1 MTNINFLNRDN
12 HCEMEGVCIEDG
24 RTLHRSA
31 ARFPCFHA
39 AFEFVTRH
47 SNQTYDITYKLHM
60 NKHCNG
66 QYNNFVVLSKADMMR
81 LLNSV
86 KHVIPFK
93 YHFIDKPNCY
103 VLKMSLV
110 GTSLQHR
117 GLLMLSR
124 MLFEYPHNLCAA
136 DALKI
141 KQQGHLDDVSVKNL
155 TLLNLYTLCLSSAPW
170 YSTDESIISGQ
181 SPEMMQT
188 KKFQRALKSKA
199 ARLKKV
205 SKVIPGKAYR
215 TRTFEK
221 WGNTLEEAISEE
233 NFESRLETYSINLKH
248 NLNA

>member
-1 MTNINFLNRDN
+1 MTNIIFLNRDN
-12 HCEMEGVCIEDG
+12 RCEMEGTCIEDG
-24 RTLHRSA
+24 RTLRRSA

-39 AFEFVTRH
+39 AFEFVTRF
-47 SNQTYDITYKLHM
+47 SNKTYDITYKLHM
-60 NKHCNG
+60 NKSCDG
-66 QYNNFVVLSKADMMR
+66 QYNNFVVLSKADMMK

-103 VLKMSLV
+103 VLQMSLV

-141 KQQGHLDDVSVKNL
+141 KQLGHLDDVSVKNL
-155 TLLNLYTLCLSSAPW
+155 TLLNLYTLCLSSAPR
-170 YSTDESIISGQ
+170 YSLDEAIISGQ
-181 SPEMMQT
+181 NPEMIST
-188 KKFQRALKSKA
+188 KKLQKALKSKA
-199 ARLKKV
+199 SVRNKV
-205 SKVIPGKAYR
+205 SKVIPGKTYR
-215 TRTFEK
+215 NTTFAN
-221 WGNTLEEAISEE
+221 WGDTLEKATSERS
-233 NFESRLETYSINLKH
+233 FESRLETYSINLKC